1 MRKRMV
7 ALLLVLAV
15 VACAAIGLAACND
28 GGKDGGGGAGDRIF
42 TQDASLAEIISALEN
57 AESFTREYRATNT
70 YINNGEVFSE
80 SYNIVTVGKTA
91 AYELSTGEF
100 DGEVHK
106 YDAAKFTKGGEI
118 YLVDRFNEI
127 YDEISDDYI
136 ITDEMVP
143 ESIEKNLVSNSDP
156 VAYEYI
162 ILLSHLLTEENGKIV
177 IDPEV
182 AIYYTDL
189 YLRLEGDR
197 LVIGYIEVHDNERY
211 TYEYVWSKVNATYVN
226 VPEEM
231 KALAADAGWADYVDY
246 NGVSYQKAEDEYG
259 EYYRVYSVHD
269 GAVPEETINGLP
281 VREQG
286 EDPDDPDVE
295 LVSYSADSSACRGLL
310 TGMLTF
316 VSEKH
321 WIMYIGGSAA
331 NMSTN
336 DNWCRGEYYFE
347 GDVGRSPL
355 HISLYGPEDY
365 YFEEFGADEMYN
377 QNDPAYDP
385 SSVRLVGNDGE
396 PVEAYG
402 EEVVIAPD
410 ANGSYVIRVTVYG
423 VMEQILNAGGTK
435 EDGWFE
441 FVFDTRGGNKF

>member
-57 AESFTREYRATNT
+57 AESFTMEYRATNT
-70 YINNGEVFSE
+70 YINNGEVFSK

-106 YDAAKFTKGGEI
+106 YDAAKFTKGEEI

-156 VAYEYI
+156 IAYEYI
-162 ILLSHLLTEENGKIV
+162 ILLSHLFTEENGEIV
-177 IDPEV
+177 PDPELTT
-182 AIYYTDL
+182 YYTDL

-197 LVIGYIEVHDNERY
+197 LVIGFSRIYNNERAII
-211 TYEYVWSKVNATYVN
+211 EYVYSKVNATDVN

-231 KALAADAGWADYVDY
+231 KALAADADWADYVDY
-246 NGVSYQKAEDEYG
+246 NGVGYQKAEGEYG
-259 EYYRVYSVHD
+259 EYYYVSSFQD
-269 GAVPEETINGLP
+269 GAVPEKTINGLP
-281 VREQG
+281 VR
-286 EDPDDPDVE
+286 
-295 LVSYSADSSACRGLL
+295 
-310 TGMLTF
+310 
-316 VSEKH
+316 
-321 WIMYIGGSAA
+321 
-331 NMSTN
+331 
-336 DNWCRGEYYFE
+336 
-347 GDVGRSPL
+347 
-355 HISLYGPEDY
+355 
-365 YFEEFGADEMYN
+365 
-377 QNDPAYDP
+377 
-385 SSVRLVGNDGE
+385 
-396 PVEAYG
+396 
-402 EEVVIAPD
+402 
-410 ANGSYVIRVTVYG
+410 
-423 VMEQILNAGGTK
+423 
-435 EDGWFE
+435 
-441 FVFDTRGGNKF
+441 

>member
-1 MRKRMV
+1 MRKRAV
-7 ALLLVLAV
+7 ALLLVLAL
-15 VACAAIGLAACND
+15 VACAAIGLAACNE

-42 TQDASLAEIISALEN
+42 TEDASLAEIISALEN
-57 AESFTREYRATNT
+57 AESFTMEYRATNM

-197 LVIGYIEVHDNERY
+197 LVIGYIEVHDNERAII
-211 TYEYVWSKVNATYVN
+211 EYVYSKVNATDV
-226 VPEEM
+226 VIPEEL
-231 KALAADAGWADYVDY
+231 KELAYDADWADRVYY
-246 NGVSYQKAEDEYG
+246 NGVSYRKAKDGYG
-259 EYYRVYSVHD
+259 EYYCVYSVQD

-281 VREQG
+281 VREWG

-295 LVSYSADSSACRGLL
+295 LVSYSADSSACRGII
-310 TGMLTF
+310 TGTLAF

-331 NMSTN
+331 DLSAN

-347 GDVGRSPL
+347 GDEGRSLL

-385 SSVRLVGNDGE
+385 YSARLVDNDGE

-410 ANGSYVIRVTVYG
+410 ANGSYVIRVTLYG
-423 VMEQILNAGGTK
+423 AMEQILNAGGTK

-441 FVFDTRGGNKF
+441 FVFDTRGGSKF